1 MTASSSPQHGQTV
14 ENRFLALTLPRLPT
28 DRIMR
33 ERVGRGWRSE
43 AQGGRGATE
52 GGAPPLLALY
62 RNAANANR
70 ITAVCE
76 QAEEAGLVP
85 GLGLAEA
92 RARFPSCETLACDP
106 EADRRLLA
114 AIADWCDRY
123 TPLVALDPPFGLV
136 LDISGCA
143 HLQGGERA
151 LMDDILIRLFHQG
164 FAASAAIASS
174 AGAAMALMTA
184 GAAPLIVPRGGE
196 RAAVAPLSVKALRL
210 EPEMAALL
218 ARLGLKTVAVLL
230 DQPRAGL
237 ARRFGKTLL
246 DRLDAATGIAER
258 PINPRRPVAHL
269 SAERRL
275 FEPISLMED
284 IARLLLSLAERL
296 KGDLEERGLG
306 ARRLELSLFRVDG
319 VVSRLEVGTARP
331 LREPKRVAA
340 LFREKLASLG
350 DELDAGFGY
359 DLVRLSVHEA
369 ESLEGT
375 QTDLTGE
382 DPEGTGLTHLVDRLG
397 ARLGQ
402 EAVLLAETVESWIP
416 ERAAHWRPAAT
427 ALAERSR
434 PAATALAEKARPA
447 AVALA
452 ERVRP
457 AASAL
462 GDRSRLAASPVA
474 GRSRLVAGKATSSID
489 ARPAPALRPLRLL
502 AQPEPIEASF
512 DLPDGAPFSFRWRR
526 ALYRVRRAEGPER
539 IAGEWWREDPEA
551 PRDYFRVEDETGRHF
566 WLFREHRRL
575 PGDRNRL
582 DPDLVLPG
590 HPAVWF
596 MHGLFA

>member
-1 MTASSSPQHGQTV
+1 
-14 ENRFLALTLPRLPT
+14 
-28 DRIMR
+28 MR

-43 AQGGRGATE
+43 AQGGTGATE
-52 GGAPPLLALY
+52 GGAPSLLALY

-416 ERAAHWRPAAT
+416 ERAAHWRPAA
-427 ALAERSR
+427 
-434 PAATALAEKARPA
+434 
-447 AVALA
+447 
-452 ERVRP
+452 
-457 AASAL
+457 SAL

-474 GRSRLVAGKATSSID
+474 GRSRLVAGKATSSIE

-575 PGDRNRL
+575 PGDRNSL

>member
-1 MTASSSPQHGQTV
+1 
-14 ENRFLALTLPRLPT
+14 
-28 DRIMR
+28 MR

-43 AQGGRGATE
+43 AQSGAAGGTASET
-52 GGAPPLLALY
+52 PPLLALY

-76 QAEEAGLVP
+76 HAEQAGLLP

-92 RARFPSCETLACDP
+92 RARFPTCETLACDL

-143 HLQGGERA
+143 HLLGGERA

-196 RAAVAPLSVKALRL
+196 MAAVAALSVKALRL
-210 EPEMAALL
+210 EPETAALL
-218 ARLGLKTVAVLL
+218 ARLGLKTVAALL

-246 DRLDAATGIAER
+246 DRLDAATGITER

-284 IARLLLSLAERL
+284 IARLLFSLAERL

-306 ARRLELSLFRVDG
+306 ARRFELSLFRVDG
-319 VVSRLEVGTARP
+319 VVNRLEVGTARP

-369 ESLEGT
+369 ESLEGA

-427 ALAERSR
+427 ALTERAR
-434 PAATALAEKARPA
+434 PAATALTESGRQ
-447 AVALA
+447 
-452 ERVRP
+452 EET
-457 AASAL
+457 AL
-462 GDRSRLAASPVA
+462 GDRTRGTARAFA
-474 GRSRLVAGKATSSID
+474 GRSRRAAGKAAPSIET
-489 ARPAPALRPLRLL
+489 RPGPALRPLRLL
-502 AQPEPIEASF
+502 ARPEPIEASF
-512 DLPDGAPFSFRWRR
+512 DLSDGAPFSFRWRR
-526 ALYRVRRAEGPER
+526 ALYRVRKAEGPER
-539 IAGEWWREDPEA
+539 IAGEWWREEPEA

-566 WLFREHRRL
+566 WLFREHRSL
-575 PGDRNRL
+575 SGDREII
-582 DPDLVLPG
+582 DPDLVLPS